1 VSTKDTAFC
10 NIHTVKKMKSVF
22 KNISLVQV
30 DVVYEDEDGFVS
42 AVTSLVAS
50 SKRPVIL
57 VTNNPHCSHLA
68 RFMDHHLV
76 LNFSAPSSRRMSKC
90 TV

>member
-1 VSTKDTAFC
+1 
-10 NIHTVKKMKSVF
+10 
-22 KNISLVQV
+22 V

-57 VTNNPHCSHLA
+57 VTNDPHCPHLA
-68 RFMDHHLV
+68 RFMDLHLV
-76 LNFSAPSSRRMSKC
+76 LNFSPPSSRRMS
-90 TV
+90 